1 MGTAFFKEG
10 LQMKVDHDRPLL
22 AYAYL
27 AQTGDQNDILSGL
40 VPIVSPIAQENAGK
54 QFDAKELCEKL
65 TALYGIEIHPWVS
78 EELIP
83 NLVNAGVLIP
93 SDITNGVVRHFYA
106 PAEKFENVKSVEN
119 EVRSLVDEFI
129 AYCIPLIPSDET
141 IDKQELEATFLNQLI
156 SLDFHTSLLK
166 PGVSTPDH
174 SDAKPILSLNKG
186 VGKLKFPTP
195 KETQRLD
202 RLRLLCATFI
212 VKLKEENNT
221 LFSCLIRIA
230 SGAIA
235 AEYILNLSEPNTTTS
250 LKGMKFYLDGP
261 LVMSYLDLSEPQ
273 SFTYVNLLLQNLLA
287 KGAILCIFNHHVEE
301 IADNLRAALRQA
313 ALGNGHRATYRRL
326 RQANFRSYV
335 ESVLANLETTI
346 RRKQIAV
353 IKTPTTPETYFSQ
366 AQQSDLLSRLGNY
379 AVHARD
385 RDASAIAGVIRLR
398 QGNIAKT
405 SDFHQSQH
413 IFVTDNANIA
423 KRAAIFL
430 REEKIYQEWD
440 VPAAITD
447 RHLAG
452 LVLVLFGAQAV
463 NEIARQKLIANC
475 ASALEPSE
483 ELLSSITN
491 FLSGLDDNRAEH
503 FRAIMTTQ
511 RSAQYMTRF
520 MLEQKLTLD
529 KVEDAE
535 KVLAHLEEQWKTT
548 LRAESQEDADRVKKE
563 YEEVLK
569 IEREA
574 TSIAA
579 AEIQEINSQFEQH
592 KIQAND
598 QHEANQIELSRL
610 RESLLAIEQARVEAE
625 NREKQLAKYAVEK
638 LFRDTE
644 GENHKRLAF
653 SVKAVLAISL
663 IVSGIVTYWAL
674 APDSLIIKALIVA
687 GALTLT
693 FISSALAGKS
703 IENWSKSKA
712 HTEFFSKL
720 ASDYIIQR
728 HIACLDINYSQ
739 RKVSMRTESTAD
751 DASIYPA
758 E

>member
-1 MGTAFFKEG
+1 
-10 LQMKVDHDRPLL
+10 MKVDHDRPLL

-40 VPIVSPIAQENAGK
+40 VPIVSPIAQESAGK
-54 QFDAKELCEKL
+54 QFDAKELCTKL

-78 EELIP
+78 EELVP
-83 NLVNAGVLIP
+83 NLVSAGILIQ
-93 SDITNGVVRHFYA
+93 SDISSGVVRHFYA

-119 EVRSLVDEFI
+119 EVRCLVDEFI
-129 AYCIPLIPSDET
+129 VYCTPLIPPDEAV
-141 IDKQELEATFLNQLI
+141 DNQELETTFLNQLV

-166 PGVSTPDH
+166 PGVPTQPPVNTR
-174 SDAKPILSLNKG
+174 PILSLSKG
-186 VGKLKFPTP
+186 AEKLQFPTP

-212 VKLKEENNT
+212 VKLKEENNP

-250 LKGMKFYLDGP
+250 LRGMKFYLDGP

-273 SFTYVNLLLQNLLA
+273 AFTYVNLLLQNLLA

-326 RQANFRSYV
+326 RQANFRAYA

-346 RRKQIAV
+346 KRKQIAV
-353 IKTPTTPETYFSQ
+353 IKTPSTPETYFTQ
-366 AQQSDLLSRLGNY
+366 AQQSDLLSSLGTY
-379 AVHARD
+379 PVHARD
-385 RDASAIAGVIRLR
+385 RDASAIAGVVRLR
-398 QGNIAKT
+398 QGYIAKT
-405 SDFHQSQH
+405 SDFHQAQH
-413 IFVTDNANIA
+413 IFVTDNAHVA

-430 REEKIYQEWD
+430 REEKIYREWD

-452 LVLVLFGAQAV
+452 LVLVLFGAQAA

-483 ELLSSITN
+483 ELLSSVTN

-563 YEEVLK
+563 YEEVVRLEK
-569 IEREA
+569 EA
-574 TSIAA
+574 TAKAA
-579 AEIQEINSQFEQH
+579 DEAKKINQQFEDH
-592 KIQAND
+592 RFEANN
-598 QHEANQIELSRL
+598 QNKANQIELSRL
-610 RESLLAIEQARVEAE
+610 RDSLFALEQSRIDEENQQKQQAKAAVERLFEEAE
-625 NREKQLAKYAVEK
+625 NN
-638 LFRDTE
+638 
-644 GENHKRLAF
+644 NHKRLTL
-653 SVKAVLAISL
+653 SVKLLLGISL
-663 IVSGIVTYWAL
+663 IITGVVTYWAL
-674 APDSLIIKALIVA
+674 APDSLLIKALIII
-687 GALTLT
+687 GALTATL
-693 FISSALAGKS
+693 ISSALAGRKVEDLS
-703 IENWSKSKA
+703 RSKA
-712 HTEFFSKL
+712 RKEFFSKIRTE
-720 ASDYIIQR
+720 YIIQKYMD
-728 HIACLDINYSQ
+728 HLTINYDE
-739 RKVSMRTESTAD
+739 REVVIRAEAI
-751 DASIYPA
+751 ASDKPIYA
-758 E
+758 SE

>member
-10 LQMKVDHDRPLL
+10 VQMKVDHDRPLL

-78 EELIP
+78 EELVP
-83 NLVNAGVLIP
+83 NLVSAGILIP
-93 SDITNGVVRHFYA
+93 SDIANGVVRHFYA

-119 EVRSLVDEFI
+119 EVRCLVDEFI
-129 AYCIPLIPSDET
+129 AYCIPLIPSDES
-141 IDKQELEATFLNQLI
+141 IDKQELETTFLNQLV

-166 PGVSTPDH
+166 PGVSTQAPPD
-174 SDAKPILSLNKG
+174 ARPILSLNKG
-186 VGKLKFPTP
+186 AGKLHFPTP
-195 KETQRLD
+195 KEIQRLD

-212 VKLKEENNT
+212 VKLKEESNP

-313 ALGNGHRATYRRL
+313 ALGNGHRATFRRL
-326 RQANFRSYV
+326 RQANFRTYV

-346 RRKQIAV
+346 RRKQITV

-366 AQQSDLLSRLGNY
+366 AQQGDLLSRLGNY

-385 RDASAIAGVIRLR
+385 RDASAIAGVVRLR

-405 SDFHQSQH
+405 SDFHQAQH
-413 IFVTDNANIA
+413 IFVTDNAHIA

-430 REEKIYQEWD
+430 REERVYQEWD

-447 RHLAG
+447 RYLAG
-452 LVLVLFGAQAV
+452 LVLVLFGAQAA
-463 NEIARQKLIANC
+463 NDIARQKLIANC

-483 ELLSSITN
+483 ELLTSVTN

-569 IEREA
+569 LEREA
-574 TSIAA
+574 AA
-579 AEIQEINSQFEQH
+579 RAANETKEINLQFEEH
-592 KIQAND
+592 KLEASNQN
-598 QHEANQIELSRL
+598 EANQIELSQL
-610 RESLLAIEQARVEAE
+610 RESLFAIEQSRVDAE
-625 NREKQLAKYAVEK
+625 NREKQQAKAAVER
-638 LFRDTE
+638 LFEEAE
-644 GENHKRLAF
+644 GNNHKRLAL
-653 SVKAVLAISL
+653 SVKLLLVISL
-663 IVSGIVTYWAL
+663 SITGVVTYWAL
-674 APDSLIIKALIVA
+674 APDSLLIKALIIA
-687 GALTLT
+687 GALTVT
-693 FISSALAGKS
+693 FISSALAGKK
-703 IENWSKSKA
+703 IEGWSKSKA
-712 HTEFFSKL
+712 RKEFFSKIR
-720 ASDYIIQR
+720 SEYIIQR
-728 HIACLDINYSQ
+728 YIDHLEINYNE
-739 RKVSMRTESTAD
+739 REVVIRVEAV
-751 DASIYPA
+751 ASDTPIYA
-758 E
+758 GE